1 MNPQLLMENLNRC
14 VQALGQGNVQMKT
27 LGLEKAKAERDY
39 RVKYNQKMVQL
50 KLEKCQATLITSLSK
65 SDPEV
70 AELAMKKDI
79 AESAY
84 YTCISATE
92 NLRLEIEIIRTK
104 LAWLRTELKNS

>member
-1 MNPQLLMENLNRC
+1 MNPQGLISQLDTCTL
-14 VQALGQGNVQMKT
+14 ALSQGNIEQKQ
-27 LGLEKAKAERDY
+27 LGLKKAKAER
-39 RVKYNQKMVQL
+39 
-50 KLEKCQATLITSLSK
+50 
-65 SDPEV
+65 
-70 AELAMKKDI
+70 DI